1 MSRET
6 LLATNMIS
14 NLLIRIL
21 NMALALVAVRMLVDN
36 VGNEHYGI
44 YVLGTTLL
52 GYFSLFGLGMPGAL
66 LKFIPDRKAKNDYEG
81 LGEIIS
87 SSYVF
92 YFGVGLVIFIFLAA
106 ISLFGI
112 HLFRIKPESFDTAR
126 RVLLMVGLWAIVSWP
141 MQIYGHVL
149 MGLQKF
155 YLLNFAIGIQSILC
169 NGLYVVISLLH
180 LPIECAILTLSLSQ
194 TVLYVITKLLVKREL
209 PNTTISFHNFKI
221 SALKSLFSFSFW
233 VLIMQMAVLLIY
245 QANQLIISLFLSMGA
260 ITIYAIQTMPLMGI
274 REINGIALSASTPA
288 VADAHALDDKGFI
301 KELLFK
307 GTRINMIL
315 VVGLITVIIAMSRQ
329 IIYVWMG
336 KDHAQYYYLCQLLL
350 LSYAF
355 SVMFSL
361 VGNIIFGMGGVKT
374 LGILAISGAMLTLI
388 ISIILVKPL
397 GLFGLVL
404 GNLIAQILVIPV
416 MAIVFFNKINMSFA
430 RFFKEVAV
438 KVYFCAIIFGLI
450 LWKAS
455 SMLGDK
461 PKLIPAISFAG
472 MGVIFVIGGMFIFA
486 CPNEDRKKIIQLII
500 KGSKNILNFR

>member
-1 MSRET
+1 
-6 LLATNMIS
+6 
-14 NLLIRIL
+14 
-21 NMALALVAVRMLVDN
+21 MALALVAVRMLVDN
-36 VGNEHYGI
+36 VGNDNYGI

-52 GYFSLFGLGMPGAL
+52 GYFSLFGLGLPGAL

-81 LGEIIS
+81 LSEIIS
-87 SSYVF
+87 SSYAF
-92 YFGVGLVIFIFLAA
+92 YFGVGLIISISLAI

-112 HLFRIKPESFDTAR
+112 HLFRIKPESFDTGR

-141 MQIYGHVL
+141 MQIYGQVL

-155 YLLNFAIGIQSILC
+155 YLLNLAGGTQSILC

-180 LPIECAILTLSLSQ
+180 LPIEFAVLALSLSQ
-194 TVLYVITKLLVKREL
+194 TILYIITKHMVKKEL
-209 PNTTISFHNFKI
+209 PDVSISFHNFKMHT
-221 SALKSLFSFSFW
+221 LKYLVGFSFW
-233 VLIMQMAVLLIY
+233 VLIMQMAGILIY

-260 ITIYAIQTMPLMGI
+260 ITIYSIQAMPLMGI

-301 KELLFK
+301 KELLFR
-307 GTRINMIL
+307 GTRINMIF
-315 VVGLITVIIAMSRQ
+315 VVGLITVIIAMSHQ

-336 KDHAQYYYLCQLLL
+336 KNHARYYYLCQIL
-350 LSYAF
+350 LSSYAL

-361 VGNIIFGMGGVKT
+361 VGNIIFGMGDVKILGVFSIST
-374 LGILAISGAMLTLI
+374 AVIILIL
-388 ISIILVKPL
+388 SIILVKPL
-397 GLFGLVL
+397 GLFGLVM
-404 GNLIAQILVIPV
+404 GNLIAQILVIP
-416 MAIVFFNKINMSFA
+416 AIATIQFKKINVSFM

-461 PKLIPAISFAG
+461 PKLIPTIFFAG
-472 MGVIFVIGGMFIFA
+472 AGIIFVTGGMFIFA
-486 CPNEDRKKIIQLII
+486 CPGEDRKKIIQLII
-500 KGSKNILNFR
+500 RGSKNIINFAS